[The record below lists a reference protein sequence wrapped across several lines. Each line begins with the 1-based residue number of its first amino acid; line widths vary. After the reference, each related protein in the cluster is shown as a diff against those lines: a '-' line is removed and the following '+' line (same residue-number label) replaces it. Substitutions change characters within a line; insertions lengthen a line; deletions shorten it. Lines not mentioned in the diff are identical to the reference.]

1 MTEPAMSESETRST
15 LAVTVALLE
24 RGADLNRLSAL
35 LTAAALLL
43 PLFVPQPVAFIL
55 LAAALAGVGELYF
68 ATRVGLDAALFV
80 RLEAT
85 PDLAALD
92 RGLAALGLL
101 PPGKGGR
108 PLAPRIAGARR
119 LLIRQAIAFLL
130 QVLLILFAVAVA
142 MVGRGGASGA

>member
-1 MTEPAMSESETRST
+1 MSASAMNEPECRPT
-15 LAVTVALLE
+15 LAVTAALLE

-35 LTAAALLL
+35 LTASTLLL
-43 PLFVPQPVAFIL
+43 PLFVPPPVAFIL
-55 LAAALAGVGELYF
+55 LAAALAGVAELYF
-68 ATRVGLDAALFV
+68 AARVGLDAALFR
-80 RLEAT
+80 RLEEN

-92 RGLAALGLL
+92 QGLAALGLL

-130 QVLLILFAVAVA
+130 QVLLILFAIAVA
-142 MVGRGGASGA
+142 MLGRGGASGS